1 MAKITMPIHHHNTSN
16 IRKRD
21 TIRHNDDKRIETKY
35 DAIRKANK
43 DKKSSESP
51 LVVGMEVLYNHSLAF
66 VGTKKKLKCE
76 VDWSIFL
83 SIYNHNRT
91 AKIVPGD
98 VTDEVVVK
106 TVSIDHIKPY
116 YRTFEKRENGLAAPA
131 EIAVNYMAIASKKGV
146 EKDTQRHIYLMQALE
161 HPQFRF
167 QRL

>member
-1 MAKITMPIHHHNTSN
+1 MPRISETSISLYGQDLYDPNTPSQYVEY

-76 VDWSIFL
+76 VDWSIF
-83 SIYNHNRT
+83 Y
-91 AKIVPGD
+91 
-98 VTDEVVVK
+98 
-106 TVSIDHIKPY
+106 PY
-116 YRTFEKRENGLAAPA
+116 ITT
-131 EIAVNYMAIASKKGV
+131 IALP
-146 EKDTQRHIYLMQALE
+146 RLCLE
-161 HPQFRF
+161 M
-167 QRL
+167 